1 MRLFA
6 AVDLAPPVRH
16 AAADAAQRLARA
28 VAEPGA
34 RGGPRVSWVREGNL
48 HLTVRFLG
56 EIEGGRAQVL
66 AARFAEPLAGGAF
79 DIELGGVGVFPPNG
93 PPRVVWLGVTR
104 GAERLAALAAGVDER
119 LVLWGFGREDR
130 PFQPHLTI
138 GRCREPLGRGA
149 RDRILGADVGALGA
163 SRVDEV
169 VLYES
174 RLAAGGPTYVALAR
188 APLSASGR

>member
-6 AVDLAPPVRH
+6 AVDLAPSVRR
-16 AAADAAQRLARA
+16 AAADAAKCVARA
-28 VAEPGA
+28 AADSGA
-34 RGGPRVSWVREGNL
+34 RGGLRVSWVREGNL

-56 EIEGGRAQVL
+56 EIEDGRARELV
-66 AARFAEPLAGGAF
+66 ARFAEPLAGQAF

-93 PPRVVWLGVTR
+93 PARVVWLGVSR

-119 LVLWGFGREDR
+119 FFLWGFGRADR
-130 PFQPHLTI
+130 PFRAHLTI
-138 GRCREPLGRGA
+138 GRCRDPLDRQA
-149 RDRILGADVGALGA
+149 RDRILGASVGAMGT

-174 RLAAGGPTYVALAR
+174 RLASGGPTYVALSR
-188 APLSASGR
+188 APLAA